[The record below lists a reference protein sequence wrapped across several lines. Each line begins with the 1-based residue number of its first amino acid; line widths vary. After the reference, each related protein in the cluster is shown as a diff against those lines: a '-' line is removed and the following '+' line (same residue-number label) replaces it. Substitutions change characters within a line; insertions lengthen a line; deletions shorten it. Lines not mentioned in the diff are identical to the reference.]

1 MDVKD
6 VATKVIREFKL
17 TTLALKNK
25 TTVFLLTFVTLA
37 FGLYSYKSL
46 PKELFPDIALPYVMV
61 QTIYPGNPPVDI
73 ENLITRPIEK
83 ELESIKGIKVINS
96 TSVQGAS
103 SIFIEFN
110 SGVNI
115 KDALQ
120 DVKDAVDKAKSDLPN
135 DILTDPIVQDIDF
148 SEFPIIN
155 INLSGD
161 YSIDELK
168 SYGEIIE
175 DEIEAIAEIS
185 KVNIQ
190 GINEKEIKINVD
202 PHKLNSYLLSFGDIE
217 GAIASENISVSG
229 GEVKLG
235 DTRRSLRTIGEF
247 TSIDDIRN
255 IIVKHQDDE
264 IVYLKDVAEVIDGYE
279 EATSYARLN
288 VQPVISLQVVKKG
301 GENLL
306 AATGRI
312 EEVLEKIKNQ
322 HLLPE
327 DLKISITNDQ
337 SKMVKM
343 QLHNLENSMVMS
355 IIFVVGVLFFF
366 LGTRNSLF
374 VGLAIPLSMFM
385 SFVVLS
391 LIDFRINMI
400 VLFALILALGML
412 VDNAIV
418 VVENIYRFLS
428 QGYSRFEAAKRAVG
442 EIAIP
447 IIASTAT
454 TLAAFIP
461 LAFWNNM
468 IGEFMKYLPIT
479 LIIVLTSSLFVA
491 LVIVPVFAA
500 SFARIDEKEKKPNI
514 RRSFIIMAILTGV
527 ATLFYFAKANT
538 LANLLMF
545 FVILGLMNIA
555 FLHRLG
561 KWFQNVFLSKLENA
575 YLRVLRFSLRKRNP
589 GILMILTLVLL
600 IGTSIFYFKVRE
612 PKVEFFPSNDP
623 KYINII
629 AELPTGTDIH
639 ATDQFMYLLEHDIDS
654 LMGDNRIIVESILTN
669 VGEGAK
675 GERENAAAG
684 PNRGMVTITFFD
696 YELRMGISTGEI
708 QRQLSEHLLG
718 RYPGVNFKFQQNKM
732 GPPTSG
738 APINIEIAGDDYDKL
753 ITLTDSIQNI
763 IENSDIKG
771 IEGLKMDLDIGK
783 PEMIVSIDRDKARRY
798 GLSTGQ
804 IASTL
809 RTALYGKEI
818 SDFKVGEDEYPIQLR
833 LMDKYRYNIP
843 ALMEQRIT
851 FRNTQGKMVQ
861 VPISAVADFT
871 YSTTYDA
878 VKRKDLN
885 RLITLSSNAISG
897 YNANDIIVQIKDLLT
912 GFTMP
917 EGYTYKFTG
926 EQQDMQESMEF
937 LGTALI
943 IALALIVLILVAQF
957 NSIIKPFI
965 IMGSVVF
972 STIGVFGGLG
982 TFNMNFIVV
991 MTGVGIVAL
1000 AGVVV
1005 NNAIVLIDYVD
1016 LLKQRRRKEMGLE
1029 ENAFLPVEDA
1039 TECVVQAGK
1048 TRLRPVLLTAITTI
1062 LGLLPMA
1069 IGINIDFASLM
1080 SDFDPKISVGGDMT
1094 MIWGPISWT
1103 IIFGLTF
1110 ATFLTLV
1117 IVPVMYRLAT
1127 RTKFTILKFMG
1138 KAN

>member
-753 ITLTDSIQNI
+753 IALTDSIQNI